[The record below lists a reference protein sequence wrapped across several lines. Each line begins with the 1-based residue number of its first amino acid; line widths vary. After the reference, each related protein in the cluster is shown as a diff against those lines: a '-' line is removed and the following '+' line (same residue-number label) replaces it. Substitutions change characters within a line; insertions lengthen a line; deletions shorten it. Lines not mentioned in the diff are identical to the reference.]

1 MRPDRPV
8 LIAGG
13 GIGGLAAAIALGQH
27 GIATHILERR
37 SAFSEDGAGIQLSPN
52 AVRVLERLGVA
63 EHLAANVGIPDAI
76 VVRDG
81 RSGRALH
88 RLPLGDWIAHR
99 HGAPY
104 WLAHRRELQAALL
117 AVARRQPR
125 IQFTMDFQ
133 ASAYDDDNA
142 ASVRV
147 SGASGETVEGCALI
161 GADGVFSRVR
171 AQLGGSGG
179 VTFSG
184 LTAARAVITAD
195 ARRTTL
201 DTSSVGVWLA
211 PGAHVVHYPVRGER
225 DSAVDIAVVVL
236 SPATRDAHGWALPV
250 SATDVL
256 ASISGFAPV
265 LLDTLKQAMDWRRW
279 SLYELD
285 GVARW
290 SIGRVT
296 LLGDA
301 AHPTLPFF
309 AQGGALALEDA
320 VVLADQIAGASDMT
334 SALAAYE
341 KARRSRAGAIV
352 ATSRRNGRIFHLGGL
367 TARARDVALRT
378 LPPAR
383 VMARY
388 DWVYG
393 WRP

>member
-13 GIGGLAAAIALGQH
+13 GIGGLAAAIALSHH

-52 AVRVLERLGVA
+52 AVRVLERLGIA
-63 EHLAANVGIPDAI
+63 EHLSATVAIPDAI

-81 RSGRALH
+81 ASGRILH
-88 RLPLGDWIAHR
+88 RLPLGDWIRQR

-104 WLAHRRELQAALL
+104 WLAHRRDLQAALL
-117 AVARRQPR
+117 TVARAQPLIR
-125 IQFTMDFQ
+125 FSMDFE
-133 ASAYDDDNA
+133 AVAYDDANA
-142 ASVRV
+142 ASLRITSV
-147 SGASGETVEGCALI
+147 SRQTVEGAALV

-171 AQLGGSGG
+171 QQLCGSRNP
-179 VTFSG
+179 TFSG
-184 LTAARAVITAD
+184 LTAARTVVA
-195 ARRTTL
+195 AREWPSTL

-211 PGAHVVHYPVRGER
+211 PGAHVVHYPVRGSR
-225 DSAVDIAVVVL
+225 DIAVDIAVVVIA
-236 SPATRDAHGWALPV
+236 PATTDAHGWALPV
-250 SATDVL
+250 SPTDVL
-256 ASISGFAPV
+256 ASISGFAPA
-265 LLDTLKQAMDWRRW
+265 LRDGLEPATDWRRW

-285 GVARW
+285 DVAHW
-290 SIGRVT
+290 SRGRVT

-320 VVLADQIAGASDMT
+320 VVLAGQIARASDMT
-334 SALAAYE
+334 SAFAAYE
-341 KARRSRAGAIV
+341 KARRSRTRAIV
-352 ATSRRNGRIFHLGGL
+352 ATGRRNGRIFHLGGL
-367 TARARDVALRT
+367 AAVARDLALRSV
-378 LPPAR
+378 PPER

-393 WRP
+393 WRA